1 MNKCVKLAAF
11 GDTKDSERGKL
22 PQKGFY
28 WSIGKLSSAPALRAG
43 LFLHLWTA
51 FKAVALEGF

>member
-1 MNKCVKLAAF
+1 MNKRVKLAAF

-22 PQKGFY
+22 PQKGSY
-28 WSIGKLSSAPALRAG
+28 WSMGKLSSAPALRGG